1 MNSRIGHAETA
12 GGHLELPHAEKTFP
26 CNYHDCNNCDL
37 RAECDGD
44 GSYEV
49 LHARR
54 SVRGRLLIQSKCL
67 LPEIRPARL
76 PLFDI
81 AGRKDSGEASKVH
94 ATTEGSG

>member
-12 GGHLELPHAEKTFP
+12 GRHLELPHAEKTFP
-26 CNYHDCNNCDL
+26 YNHHDYNNGD
-37 RAECDGD
+37 RPAECDGD

-49 LHARR
+49 LHTRR
-54 SVRGRLLIQSKCL
+54 SLRGRLLIQSKCL

-81 AGRKDSGEASKVH
+81 AGRKDSGEASKIH
-94 ATTEGSG
+94 ATTEGSR